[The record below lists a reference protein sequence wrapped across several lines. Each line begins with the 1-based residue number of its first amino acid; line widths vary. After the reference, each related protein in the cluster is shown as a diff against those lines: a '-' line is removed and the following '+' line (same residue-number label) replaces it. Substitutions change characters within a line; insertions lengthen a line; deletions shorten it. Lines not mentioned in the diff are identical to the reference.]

1 MAFVTLAKLYEGA
14 RQQSLAQNLYSSLVL
29 IKSGLSL
36 YQFQDAA

>member
-14 RQQSLAQNLYSSLVL
+14 RQQSLAQNLHSSLVL